1 MAFQSVSTVY
11 ITVQWQHIEQSL
23 VIEVKWD
30 PCSMEYFRAFTILLQ
45 VRSVNR
51 QIVVVVRPSGSSF
64 TIMMGLWPSYYFSLF
79 LFSIRTC
86 DLLELVYV
94 KCIVLRMLYWF
105 RTTSHMLGLYF
116 FLLFWIP
123 VLILGR
129 VCTRRAGRAGVFWNR
144 YRSAGP
150 GSPFP
155 PKHFARPI
163 QKHNSQNLD
172 ECPLLPLSATS
183 CVAVTCIKNPYEKIE
198 KWQRNR
204 STKKYKG
211 REG

>member
-1 MAFQSVSTVY
+1 
-11 ITVQWQHIEQSL
+11 
-23 VIEVKWD
+23 
-30 PCSMEYFRAFTILLQ
+30 MEYFRAFTILLQ

-79 LFSIRTC
+79 FFRS
-86 DLLELVYV
+86 ELAIFWNWYMWSV
-94 KCIVLRMLYWF
+94 VLRMLYWF

-172 ECPLLPLSATS
+172 ECPLLLLSATS
-183 CVAVTCIKNPYEKIE
+183 CVAATCIKNPYEKIE
-198 KWQRNR
+198 KWQWNR